1 MDFKWDEEQQML
13 RQTIR
18 TFAERDIRPVALS
31 FRDQGREAVP
41 DNLGKKMIDM
51 GLFGMTLPEEY
62 GGGGRSPVDAIMA
75 MEEVGRVDPL
85 FAQSIFGTNFG
96 PIRAIAGYGTEQQ
109 KQKYIPD
116 VCKGKGHVAI
126 SITEPEAGS
135 AATHLRT
142 KAVRDGDNYIVNG
155 TKSFI
160 SGAESATAFMVYCRY
175 GETEGLSG
183 LGAIIIDKD
192 TPGFTI
198 GKPEP
203 NMANIDQYQLFM
215 EDAIVPAE
223 NVLIEENGFQKMMM
237 AFNSERCGN
246 STMSLVTAQCAYER
260 ALQYSQERSQF
271 GKLISKFQGIQWMLA
286 DMKVKIEAARLLI
299 YRALINGEDG
309 FPSRLETAIAKVFSN
324 EMAVE
329 VTNRALEIFGGYG
342 YSKEYPM
349 EWLVRFA
356 RGWTIAG
363 GTPQI
368 QRNNIAYEL
377 LKGRDTLP

>member
-1 MDFKWDEEQQML
+1 MDFKWTEEQQML
-13 RQTIR
+13 RQTVR

-31 FRDQGREAVP
+31 FRDKGRDAYPRE
-41 DNLGKKMIDM
+41 LHKKMIDM
-51 GLFGMTLPEEY
+51 GLFGMTLSEEY

-109 KQKYIPD
+109 KRKYIPD
-116 VCKGKGHVAI
+116 VCRGEGHVAI

-135 AATHLRT
+135 AATQLRT
-142 KAVRDGDNYIVNG
+142 KAIRDGDHYVVNG

-160 SGAESATAFMVYCRY
+160 SGAESASAFMVYCRF
-175 GETEGLSG
+175 GETEGLAG
-183 LGAIIIDKD
+183 LGAIIIDKG

-198 GKPEP
+198 GRPEP
-203 NMANIDQYQLFM
+203 NMAGIDQYQLFM
-215 EDAIVPAE
+215 EDATVPAE

-271 GKLISKFQGIQWMLA
+271 GRLISKFQGIQWMLA
-286 DMKVKIEAARLLI
+286 EMKVKIEAARLLI
-299 YRALINGEDG
+299 YRALMNGEDG